1 MDPEQIILDEDF
13 DDGSTDGGYGEYDYL
28 QQDKDALPVTP
39 LDAILDPSTT
49 PNSCR
54 QSSPIEELPLE
65 LSPLQQVTP
74 RQTVAPTVRP
84 VTILPLVVG
93 QHRFGI
99 GSGKPSAAALRRGPG
114 RPKKDFLPSVL
125 LKMASTNPSSSP
137 SAAAGGPAGPT
148 LKFSGGVLTGSGQTV
163 VSDAK
168 LLKRFKQTNVVRGSI
183 PKRKSD
189 SLGESLAL
197 VLPSP
202 DESLG
207 GGPSTAS
214 SSVATTPTTAEMMET
229 DPALLMPAPEESPY
243 FPEKYPGKVCALCAL
258 GERSQ
263 LGQGE
268 MLRIEVKDSV
278 EATVA
283 AALSSQED
291 GKGSSGSSPSS
302 GDKSPKTGA
311 ITLGIPPLLS
321 SNKRQ
326 KGLNKCKNPVITA
339 EYVDELEKIGHT
351 EPVEFASIKDGG
363 YFYIHRSCASWSFG
377 VGRDAATGTLSN
389 LEVVVA
395 QALSKKCYFCSRYG
409 ASLVCKM
416 SCPKSFHYPCI
427 AAAGGFQVIQSYNCF
442 CKEHLGQVPLVC
454 TDDIN
459 CRQCSALGDVGN
471 LMMCSICGDHYH
483 GTCVGLAQLPGVRS
497 GWQCGSCK
505 KCQICRV
512 PDSSEG
518 RTVGCE
524 QCDKIYHASC
534 LRPIMTSI
542 PKYGWKC
549 RCCRICSDCGSRTPG
564 AGASS
569 RWHAHFSVCDSCYQ
583 QRNKGFSCPIC
594 HRAYRAAAHREMV
607 KCSGCNKFVHSTCD
621 AEADLSVYHAKKETN
636 PDYEY
641 LCSPCKT
648 AIHSGRMA
656 AMRRN
661 SSVDDDSMSASQESL
676 NDESMDVDVEPRERI
691 MSGDIGLGKGKPYV
705 ASKIA
710 KKRLGLSLSGTNRPK
725 GTGKGFQK
733 KSRLADFSR
742 KRGPKAKMRGIFGV
756 PGLGLQRPTADSS
769 SSKASEEEPGGD
781 NRLVLCSA
789 KDKFVLTQDICVMCG
804 AIGTDQEGCLIA
816 CTQCGQC
823 YHPYCTNVKVTK
835 VILQKG
841 WRCLDCTICEGCGQR
856 NDEGRLILCDDCDIS
871 YHTYC
876 MDPPLE
882 QVPQGNWKC
891 KWCAICLKCGTN
903 DPGYNCAWLNNY
915 SECGPCASQV
925 SCPCCGEGYADGEL
939 IIQCNQCERW
949 LHCGC
954 DQIKSENEAE
964 RCAEDGYNCLL
975 CRPHDQPPPH
985 LVPKKKLTQTPIST
999 PKSTPKPEEKI
1010 IPLALEGNHYVD
1022 GVCLSEHGLH
1032 QIKSLQA
1039 EFGKRGKRK
1048 PKLQLQPP
1056 PPLDKDDGILAA
1068 IESVVAGSSLD
1079 NSFDDVKLEPLDPR
1093 EEAEIYKD
1101 GMVWN
1106 DPVPPEGF
1114 ALVTN
1119 EQGVVV
1125 LRKKRQRNLQKLG
1138 IGGFFV
1144 RNRAVRTKDGK
1155 EEDEI
1160 ADGVVPQISE
1170 ESASSEVK
1178 PKKKPIRRKQKNKL
1192 IEIYPTILQDAFFGR
1207 PLLNSSAPT
1216 KFETQE
1222 SDDDAKSDVSDDKT
1236 IKLTADELKYVEE
1249 MRIKQEEKQAQEQ
1262 KALQQSMEQEQ
1273 AAAAKSAQPA
1283 TATTQQTADEAIKAE
1298 EDDNSDTE
1306 ALKDV
1311 LGLPNDL
1318 IEEDFVNR
1326 IMNDDEE
1333 LTKTSAAF
1341 DELTAD
1347 GELGDGLVKATK
1359 NELDILSPDFN
1370 LDNLGNMDS
1379 KEVEEIFKN
1388 VMTDESQESQ
1398 ESMFANS
1405 MTPYTSNTSTPSHSI
1420 DVTKK
1425 ALPQR
1430 YLNTMAMQQHSPQVQ
1445 QPQQQP
1451 PTPTSG
1457 PPSMMG
1463 DPSMQQQVNLGMQ
1476 SPQTPQQQQMMNP
1489 MGMPSPHIHQSPQHQ
1504 PMGGPG
1510 PTMMIQSPLQQQPTT
1525 PGTPIHTMQTTP
1537 TTPQPQHMQMMP
1549 TPPQQQQMQPNMGM
1563 LQQPLQQQQQMVM
1576 NQQQQQLNRG
1586 NQFQQ
1591 LADPMQQQQQSLPP
1605 HQQPQQQQQIVTQ
1618 QIIPGVL
1625 PHQQLQQ
1632 QQQPPLQPGTM
1643 PGQIPQSPVQGQW
1656 VPGPA
1661 GGGPMGPMGQSP
1673 QQQQQLPLGGGP
1685 VMGMGPAPA
1694 GQVIVGT
1701 SGGTAGG
1708 GSAGPGDI
1716 SGPIDDSMGP
1726 MAGASAAQKM
1736 SERMRL
1742 DEPLNEL
1749 ATISSVLYCNTQ
1761 HPELKLEFPNWADRC
1776 KQIFKRWRLLS
1787 TEQKQPYLQQAR
1799 DNRSAI
1805 RMKKSQQVP
1814 PQMSPKDGNSN
1825 SNSGQVNVVPSPSS
1839 SSSSQP
1845 PQPSSVAVVSQ
1856 QQQQQLQQLQQTD
1869 PNSVLLGVAAPGVGG
1884 GDQLMTNPLQ
1894 QQQQHLQMQLQQQV
1908 LKPQQGQQQQQQQLI
1923 EDQDKIN
1930 AQQKSMREAEQE
1942 RQWKQLQQ
1950 QRAREQQTQQHLMMP
1965 DQRMQ
1970 DPSNPSLQLQVSTD
1984 GSPMGPIAS
1993 PSPTRTQFV
2002 SPVSKNRMVPLG
2014 GQNPPSSPVPNFQH
2028 PAAMGGGGRPGMQI
2042 PLQQQQQ
2049 QQQQR
2054 PLPGQQQRPNQSPFS
2069 PQSQP
2074 PQSPHEM
2081 LPGSPASQGGL
2092 DPFARPPSEGMSDQ
2106 NYIHHSPQTPR
2117 SVGHQSPIQT
2127 PNRSPAYSGQPMPNP
2142 QTAMRINLDAGYA
2155 QAPGTP
2161 RPQFS
2166 NQVRPTVYA
2175 RPGDLFGPVQTSP
2188 FTSPRSDGFNQP
2200 QPQEGNRQLR
2210 DLLQRQQVPASG
2222 PGVVMGQQQQ
2232 QQPTQ
2237 QSPQPMQPQ
2246 SPYGDDQ
2253 QQQGMGQLGGPPMQS
2268 QQTLQQPNQ
2277 QMMQMTAPTADNGTF
2292 RQPLPPNMM
2301 NRPRLQMPGGVGGI
2315 RAQGG
2320 PGVIPGGPRLQI
2332 VRTGGQMVITQQN
2345 ILQQQQLMRQRMQLP
2360 VGVNRPDG
2368 PFMSPQGPQQQMMQ
2382 QQPQLGQ
2389 QSVSQT
2395 DQQNIALL
2403 AQRLAGEGEAHI
2415 PASTAPAPITSG
2427 PIAQPQQAA
2436 AVQAQPG
2443 QQPAPDGSS
2452 EIPDSVSAELE
2463 KLEQEDNAG
2472 IGEVEGVGDIFGGL
2486 ADDDDELL
2494 DSLTAEMG
2502 ADFNILEYADPELDT
2517 TDGEKSNLL
2526 DSLELDEPEG
2536 EKAEDKAKAGPS
2548 GEVKTEMMDTGE
2560 KVEEQKAVPM
2570 GAPQEMVQPAPQL
2583 AGPMMQGQMP
2593 LMQQQQ
2599 QQQMQMQPMQ
2609 QQQQVPQGLNPQQAS
2624 QLQQLI
2630 GVGPG
2635 QQMQQQQQQQPMQG
2649 PPQQL
2654 QQQLLAG
2661 QMKTV
2666 RPNML
2671 TAAHLQQIQQQMQQQ
2686 VQQAAAM
2693 GKPMAVGTQLLSKE
2707 GAVGVVTANNNV
2719 SVTVRTGLVNPSRI
2733 QQLKMGGHPS
2743 AMVQQNMMAG
2753 QQQQQQQRI
2762 VQQIQGNRII
2772 QTVANPNQPGGP
2784 VPGQQQQQ
2792 QQLVGVGG
2800 QSVLHQQLQQPPVVT
2815 QPGAVPVPGQ
2825 QQPPPPP
2832 YPEPPPPYP
2841 GSQPGALGPPQQ
2853 QQQPNQHYQVTPPP
2867 IPPLPP
2873 PPQTQTQPLPT
2884 PQPPPPPLAPP
2895 QSLVP
2900 PLPPLSSTLMG
2911 SAASAPY
2918 LEHHRSPQHHH
2929 RRPLDFQPG
2938 FLYPGSSARDAASS
2952 SARRSLLL
2960 KEQRLLLE
2968 DLLEQEKREQAGQLA
2983 VNEAANAG
2991 LPPNMLS
2998 QQDFENLLAN
3008 QQQQQQGMRV
3018 IQQNLLPGQVPGQPG
3033 QMQMQPQQLPLMQQ
3047 QQPQQP
3053 GQLQSPMGGQYI
3065 MQQQRIN
3072 PQWRPQTPIPP
3083 GGAVANLINPLNKA
3097 AAGPSQQIA
3106 PPPAEVTA
3114 RPIAVYQANLQPAP
3128 PVPPENITN
3137 EQERQIQLNYENWMN
3152 QQKISL
3158 ENQLKHYETEI
3169 GKLRKVKKQLNTKQR
3184 QLKKAGNELSEPDMK
3199 ELTQITADHAVVQ
3212 KQLDNARKQQR
3223 QHTVLIGEYK
3233 TKQQAKMQAA
3243 GGSPAAQIAPP
3254 SPLMSPSPSSQQN
3267 MIHQPMAQSPLN
3279 NPMLQQPSQSPL
3291 HSPGPLMS
3299 QSPGPAS
3306 VNSVMQSPGGNHTN
3320 SNSAMSPY
3328 NTMQQSPRIGT
3339 PHSQAA
3345 DENPFSPGPSPSP
3358 SLPGRLTSPAPRMTS
3373 PQHRMSGQPMPPG
3386 RMVTS
3391 PGGQYVQQN
3400 IIVQQNQMMGQQQQ
3414 AQLQQQSRFVRPQ
3427 IIPNDPNVRMR
3438 VANSLQQQQMMQQN
3452 ANIRQMQPGGYNSP
3466 IGSPQPMVSPGTPQ
3480 QQQQQQ
3486 QNIQLMQQQQ
3496 RMIMI
3501 QNQQQQMNQ
3510 MQQQQQQQMNQM
3522 QQQQQQNQQ
3531 QLSQMQQ
3538 PNQQQM
3544 NFAKQSPVHQ
3554 PPSPLLSQ
3562 GGPSTPSPSPMPPSP
3577 MYYYQQSQQQQQQQQ
3592 MQNQQQQMIRR
3603 PPSAGSQGP
3612 VPNQYVQQQQQQ
3624 QYQQDNSFNGGQSNQ
3639 QPSGSGG
3646 GGGGGINNPSN
3657 PIPIMPGFG
3666 KYGYIKL
3673 GLRGGSPMWGNA
3685 RITKGPPQQQPQQQ
3699 QQPQAGPSQ
3708 QQSEAAK
3715 KAAMMRSRITIVQKA
3730 AASQATPIEEVIA
3743 VDSSPDEKQQRML
3756 DYDDEV
3762 DKRLVTTEVSLSSVA
3777 QGAEG
3782 DDIMESFAHTGYE
3795 MRASPLGAQ
3804 IVSSD
3809 YELFA
3814 QDVVVDC
3821 VDNGKEGEKE
3831 FAKKTTKEGEKGTN
3845 ERNIATTEDFEAMID
3860 SRPKDADGKP
3870 EEDFIGDEQA
3880 KTGMKTPTKDTT
3892 VISVGLQQSPK
3903 PITYPGR
3910 IAIQQTLLQNRP
3922 PIVSAVH
3929 KKLVKDATETT
3940 AKLSIGNTTISV
3952 PILKSFPMS
3961 ATPPKE
3967 GGQSQQKQQMSN
3979 QAKKVM
3985 NSTAISLSSITKN
3998 PSGTVISVAGQKIN
4012 TTSIVTLSS
4021 LNLNQS
4027 TLITKTF
4034 ARTSVN
4040 NPHPS
4045 TSSASQIKIQPVQ
4058 SITPGQSSQMEIIKS
4073 AKPKAPSPSL
4083 GYAKLSSLT
4092 VTQDTSLP
4100 TKIFEDDSVSPDSSI
4115 GQEDADQLDKVDSA
4129 ALDDA
4134 TRGID
4139 GSTEGETPT
4148 VIATA
4153 HEGSNDSHSSEL
4165 KKQGVIPVHVI
4176 SKSRENSKSPIL
4188 GPAGQRVISSVPQL
4202 SPLSQPNELTMNAMN
4217 VSQQVR
4223 SIMSSVNPATSGTNI
4238 IQVGTSK
4245 QELTP
4250 TSSVSTIS
4258 TISFDTVIPGKG
4270 DNMSKPETIASILKT
4285 VSGKTI
4291 LPAAAVANAS
4301 NKPEVG
4307 QQQGT
4312 MAGGPTK
4319 LLNQQLQIGR
4329 ISPAVSSAGNNILV
4343 VKQVRA
4349 PLQKQLS
4356 QSQVQK
4362 QQLVVLAA
4370 QQQQQQQ
4377 QQLQQQQQQ
4386 HIVQQGGVI
4395 IQGQTRIQPAEI
4407 PKSSVDSSST
4417 SSIASILSS
4426 TLQQPQTRIVNFSEV
4441 STITSQPPPGLI
4453 MTSRPGVISSA
4464 TSSTT
4469 TTSILSATLS
4479 QPMKSSSTT
4488 SASMSTLL
4496 QNQLQGPAAA
4506 FRRSKSTDE
4515 APAGFPRETPA
4526 QVISKRLSLEASNP
4540 VKTEPVD
4547 NNDDSNVSSTVSS
4560 TTGGQGCKFSTI
4572 SSNVKTE
4579 SDSQNVLLKQLLQ
4592 NTGTG
4597 GATSSPTPPPMAR
4610 PPTNQRAPSLGVVSS
4625 LEAQL
4630 ARPVIPPS
4638 ANPPAMQIIS
4648 TQSAPTV
4655 ATTAPPVTTE
4665 PQQPPQKAPT
4675 PKLIS
4680 RETSFV
4686 SKPAV
4691 SISASHPTP
4700 NLAANMLAASIKKE
4714 AAIASAAAAA
4724 AGTTVQPI
4732 TVQSTLKTE
4741 SGPMTVTQITTH
4753 PVQQLPPQQQQQLQ
4767 QPAQQQFQPPPF
4779 SEQPNVAFVKREMAP
4794 MPMMQMHQQQ
4804 QQQSMGPKPLEFH
4817 QYQQHQ
4823 QLPKPGTP
4831 VEIKKELPEEQ
4842 HQQMPMAS
4850 MSMEQIKQEPPTTLS
4865 AVPKEEPVALPANP
4879 ETAAKTAAEIAHELK
4894 KKKRREYQK
4903 NRRQQQILS
4912 NKEQHQTNKKK
4923 PRKSTRQEEDYDTYI
4938 DSLMLQLRQLPPM
4951 QILEPLLPRNFG
4963 VCPLFG
4969 TGDLT
4974 KFTNAKD
4981 YSISSGDLTGVFGHA
4996 QIPNIA
5002 DFYNTKPF
5010 GLKEP
5015 PPEPPAPASTQR
5027 GFYDQEFPPI
5037 KFETEDRYRYDFVK
5051 DRDLDSP
5058 DTIISTSSPE
5068 CGIRWE
5074 SPLLFPG
5081 LRVIK
5086 EEDSEDEQTM
5096 VYKRMSPIIPI
5107 VAPIPIRLKKG
5118 ISLSA
5123 DRGLS
5128 CLIPGSNKENEGA
5141 IKESLGV
5148 KSRFGPPTP
5157 LKDSSNVTVTVT
5169 LSSTAAEDIMGV
5181 LRDLANI
5188 LEIPPPM
5195 AYEIVER
5202 TTTPPS
5208 QKLGLYRTKG
5218 RDGKE
5223 GAPIDIQTILN
5234 GAAKF
5239 CRHCDVV
5246 ILNTLITAMPSEFPL
5261 LSSDASQELESEELY
5276 FCSKACYRQFQWR
5289 PTNILEDKLV
5299 GGVKSKLDL
5308 ELDDN
5313 PSLNAADIKQ
5323 ELSEDADISMTSFKS
5338 SDSRDSSLN
5347 DRKKKL
5353 DSSTEKDPGPP
5364 PKQLKGI
5371 KFKTFSANCF
5381 PVQRYKKP
5389 TEKEITETLFRMS
5402 ITVTPTPRM
5411 PDDTRR
5417 CIFCHTVGDG
5427 VADGPSRL
5435 LNYDV
5440 DKWVHL
5446 NCALWSDGVYE
5457 TVNGAL
5463 MNLENTLQLS
5473 LSSVCTFCN
5482 NLGATIKC
5490 FKTRCANV
5498 YHLSCAMK
5506 DNCVFYK
5513 NKSTMCQTHAPK
5525 TEKDSELTTLSVQR
5539 RVYVDRDE
5547 SRQVASVMHHSE
5559 SNNLLRVGSLIFLS
5573 VGQLLPHQL
5582 QSFHTPNYI
5591 YPIGYKI
5598 MRFYWSMRR
5607 PNKRCRYVCSIAD
5620 VCGRPEFRVLVQEAS
5635 EEDIELRD
5643 ITPKAVWQ
5651 RILDP
5656 MATLRKDCQIVQLFP
5671 RYISGEDLF
5680 GLTEPAVVRI
5690 LESLPGIETLTDY
5703 RFKYGRNP
5711 LLELPLAINPSGAA
5725 RTEPKLKHTLSWKK
5739 PHTQRTGSVSQR
5751 PTFVPTSSPAGEV
5764 ACPYSKQFV
5773 HSKSS
5778 QYKKMKLEWRNN
5790 VFLARS
5796 KIQGLGLY
5804 AARDLEKHTMVIEYI
5819 GEVIRVEVSE
5829 LREKQYEARNRGIYM
5844 FRLDEDRVVDATL
5857 SGGLARYINHSCN
5870 PNCVTEIVEVEREVR
5885 IIIFAKRRINR
5896 GEELSYDYKFDI
5908 EDDAHKIS
5916 CMCGAPN
5923 CKKWMN

>member
-1 MDPEQIILDEDF
+1 MATNT
-13 DDGSTDGGYGEYDYL
+13 S
-28 QQDKDALPVTP
+28 A
-39 LDAILDPSTT
+39 
-49 PNSCR
+49 
-54 QSSPIEELPLE
+54 
-65 LSPLQQVTP
+65 
-74 RQTVAPTVRP
+74 VA
-84 VTILPLVVG
+84 
-93 QHRFGI
+93 
-99 GSGKPSAAALRRGPG
+99 S
-114 RPKKDFLPSVL
+114 
-125 LKMASTNPSSSP
+125 SSSP
-137 SAAAGGPAGPT
+137 NAAGGPSGPT
-148 LKFSGGVLTGSGQTV
+148 LKISGGVLTGSSQTV
-163 VSDAK
+163 VSDTK
-168 LLKRFKQTNVVRGSI
+168 LIKSF

-189 SLGESLAL
+189 SLGESLAPL

-207 GGPSTAS
+207 VGGGCPGTAG
-214 SSVATTPTTAEMMET
+214 SSVASTPTAEMEIT

-243 FPEKYPGKVCALCAL
+243 FPEKYPGKLCALCAL

-268 MLRIEVKDSV
+268 MLRIEVKDSA
-278 EATVA
+278 EVA
-283 AALSSQED
+283 MAAVLQSQEE
-291 GKGSSGSSPSS
+291 KSSADSPSS
-302 GDKSPKTGA
+302 GDKSPKTGGA

-351 EPVEFASIKDGG
+351 EPTEFASIKDGG

-377 VGRDAATGTLSN
+377 VSRDAATGTLSN

-416 SCPKSFHYPCI
+416 SCPKAFHYPCI

-549 RCCRICSDCGSRTPG
+549 RCCRVCSDCGSRTPG

-569 RWHAHFSVCDSCYQ
+569 RWHAHYTVCDSCYQ

-621 AEADLSVYHAKKETN
+621 AEADLSVYHAKKESN

-641 LCSPCKT
+641 LCSPCKM
-648 AIHSGRMA
+648 AIHSGRIA

-676 NDESMDVDVEPRERI
+676 NDEAMDIDPEPRERNI
-691 MSGDIGLGKGKPYV
+691 VGDIGLGKGKPYV

-710 KKRLGLSLSGTNRPK
+710 KKRLGLSLSGNRPK

-871 YHTYC
+871 YHIYC

-882 QVPQGNWKC
+882 HVPQGNWKC
-891 KWCAICLKCGTN
+891 KWCAICLKCGSN
-903 DPGYNCAWLNNY
+903 DPGYNCSWLSNY

-925 SCPCCGEGYADGEL
+925 SCPCCDEGYADGEL

-954 DQIKSENEAE
+954 DQIRSEHEAE
-964 RCAEDGYNCLL
+964 RCAEEGYNCLL

-1056 PPLDKDDGILAA
+1056 AALDKDDGILAA

-1155 EEDEI
+1155 EDEEI
-1160 ADGVVPQISE
+1160 ADGVVPQINE
-1170 ESASSEVK
+1170 ESAAAEIK

-1249 MRIKQEEKQAQEQ
+1249 MRIKQEEKQAEEQ
-1262 KALQQSMEQEQ
+1262 KALQQSIEQEQ
-1273 AAAAKSAQPA
+1273 AATAKAAQPA
-1283 TATTQQTADEAIKAE
+1283 TATTQQTSDEAIKTE

-1341 DELTAD
+1341 DDLTAD

-1430 YLNTMAMQQHSPQVQ
+1430 YLNTMGMQQHSPQVQ

-1463 DPSMQQQVNLGMQ
+1463 DPSLQQQVNLGMQ
-1476 SPQTPQQQQMMNP
+1476 SPQTPQQQHHMMNP

-1504 PMGGPG
+1504 PMGGG
-1510 PTMMIQSPLQQQPTT
+1510 PTMMIQSPLQQQPVT
-1525 PGTPIHTMQTTP
+1525 PGTPLHTIQTTP
-1537 TTPQPQHMQMMP
+1537 TTPQPQHIPMMP
-1549 TPPQQQQMQPNMGM
+1549 TPPQQQQQQQQMQPNMS
-1563 LQQPLQQQQQMVM
+1563 LIQQPLQQQQMVI
-1576 NQQQQQLNRG
+1576 NPQQQQLNRG

-1591 LADPMQQQQQSLPP
+1591 LPDSMQQQQSLPP
-1605 HQQPQQQQQIVTQ
+1605 HQQPQQQIVTQ
-1618 QIIPGVL
+1618 QIIPGIL
-1625 PHQQLQQ
+1625 PHQPLQQ
-1632 QQQPPLQPGTM
+1632 QQPLQSGTI
-1643 PGQIPQSPVQGQW
+1643 PGQGPPTVQGQW

-1661 GGGPMGPMGQSP
+1661 VNGPMGQMIQQP
-1673 QQQQQLPLGGGP
+1673 QQQVPVSGNP
-1685 VMGMGPAPA
+1685 VMGMGPAPI
-1694 GQVIVGT
+1694 GQVVVGT
-1701 SGGTAGG
+1701 SGSTATTPAGG
-1708 GSAGPGDI
+1708 DIAGS
-1716 SGPIDDSMGP
+1716 IDDSMGP
-1726 MAGASAAQKM
+1726 LAGASAAQKM

-1761 HPELKLEFPNWADRC
+1761 HPELKLEFPNWPDRC

-1845 PQPSSVAVVSQ
+1845 PPSSAVAVISQ
-1856 QQQQQLQQLQQTD
+1856 QQQQLQLQQTD
-1869 PNSVLLGVAAPGVGG
+1869 PNTVLLGVAATGSV
-1884 GDQLMTNPLQ
+1884 GDQLMTNPQ
-1894 QQQQHLQMQLQQQV
+1894 QQLQIQLQQQV
-1908 LKPQQGQQQQQQQLI
+1908 LKPQQHQQPQQLI

-1984 GSPMGPIAS
+1984 GSPMGPTAS

-2028 PAAMGGGGRPGMQI
+2028 PAAMGPNGGGRSGMQI
-2042 PLQQQQQ
+2042 PL
-2049 QQQQR
+2049 QQQR
-2054 PLPGQQQRPNQSPFS
+2054 PLPGQQQRHNQSPFS

-2081 LPGSPASQGGL
+2081 LPGSPASQTGL
-2092 DPFARPPSEGMSDQ
+2092 DPFARPPSEGISDQ

-2127 PNRSPAYSGQPMPNP
+2127 PNRSPAYSGQPIQNP
-2142 QTAMRINLDAGYA
+2142 QTAMRINLDPGYA

-2166 NQVRPTVYA
+2166 NQVRPTVYT

-2200 QPQEGNRQLR
+2200 QQPQEGNRQLR
-2210 DLLQRQQVPASG
+2210 DLLQRQQVPAPG
-2222 PGVVMGQQQQ
+2222 PGPVMGQQQQ
-2232 QQPTQ
+2232 QQTNQ

-2253 QQQGMGQLGGPPMQS
+2253 QQQGIGQLAGPQMQT
-2268 QQTLQQPNQ
+2268 QQTLQQPQ
-2277 QMMQMTAPTADNGTF
+2277 QMMQMAAPTADNGTF

-2301 NRPRLQMPGGVGGI
+2301 NRPRLQMPGGI
-2315 RAQGG
+2315 RAQG
-2320 PGVIPGGPRLQI
+2320 PGVNPSGPRLQI

-2368 PFMSPQGPQQQMMQ
+2368 SFLPQQGPQQMMQ
-2382 QQPQLGQ
+2382 QQQQQPQIGQ

-2415 PASTAPAPITSG
+2415 PVSTVAAPISSG
-2427 PIAQPQQAA
+2427 PIAQPQPQPAS

-2443 QQPAPDGSS
+2443 QTPAPDGSS

-2536 EKAEDKAKAGPS
+2536 EKAEDKAKAGTS
-2548 GEVKTEMMDTGE
+2548 GEVKTEIMNTSE
-2560 KVEEQKAVPM
+2560 KVEEPKVGPLAQPQELAQPTM
-2570 GAPQEMVQPAPQL
+2570 SAPQI
-2583 AGPMMQGQMP
+2583 AGPMMPNQMP

-2599 QQQMQMQPMQ
+2599 HIQQMQPM

-2635 QQMQQQQQQQPMQG
+2635 QQMQQQQSIQGQPQ
-2649 PPQQL
+2649 QQL

-2661 QMKTV
+2661 QMKAV

-2733 QQLKMGGHPS
+2733 QQLKMGHPGG
-2743 AMVQQNMMAG
+2743 MVQPNMMPG

-2772 QTVANPNQPGGP
+2772 QTVANQNQPGP
-2784 VPGQQQQQ
+2784 VQQQQQ

-2815 QPGAVPVPGQ
+2815 QPGTVAVAGQQ

-2841 GSQPGALGPPQQ
+2841 GSQAGALAQGPPQQ
-2853 QQQPNQHYQVTPPP
+2853 QQQPNQ
-2867 IPPLPP
+2867 
-2873 PPQTQTQPLPT
+2873 
-2884 PQPPPPPLAPP
+2884 
-2895 QSLVP
+2895 
-2900 PLPPLSSTLMG
+2900 
-2911 SAASAPY
+2911 
-2918 LEHHRSPQHHH
+2918 
-2929 RRPLDFQPG
+2929 
-2938 FLYPGSSARDAASS
+2938 
-2952 SARRSLLL
+2952 
-2960 KEQRLLLE
+2960 EQRLLLE

-2983 VNEAANAG
+2983 VTEANN

-3008 QQQQQQGMRV
+3008 QQQQGMRV

-3033 QMQMQPQQLPLMQQ
+3033 QIQMQPQQLPPMQQQQQ
-3047 QQPQQP
+3047 QQPQQT

-3072 PQWRPQTPIPP
+3072 SQWRPQTPIPP

-3106 PPPAEVTA
+3106 PPPVEVTP

-3128 PVPPENITN
+3128 PAPPENVTN

-3152 QQKISL
+3152 QQKIAL

-3184 QLKKAGNELSEPDMK
+3184 QLKKTGNELSEPDMK
-3199 ELTQITADHAVVQ
+3199 ELTQITADHAIVQ

-3414 AQLQQQSRFVRPQ
+3414 AQLQQQQNRFVRPQ

-3438 VANSLQQQQMMQQN
+3438 VANTLQQQQMMQQN

-3486 QNIQLMQQQQ
+3486 QNIQLMQQQ

-3531 QLSQMQQ
+3531 QLAQLQQ

-3562 GGPSTPSPSPMPPSP
+3562 GGPSTPSSSPMPPSP
-3577 MYYYQQSQQQQQQQQ
+3577 MYYYQPSQQQQQQQQ

-3612 VPNQYVQQQQQQ
+3612 VPNQYIQQQQQHQ
-3624 QYQQDNSFNGGQSNQ
+3624 QYQQDNSFNNAQNNQ
-3639 QPSGSGG
+3639 QSG

-3657 PIPIMPGFG
+3657 PIPIMPCFG

-3685 RITKGPPQQQPQQQ
+3685 RITKGPPQQQSQ

-3730 AASQATPIEEVIA
+3730 ATVPTATVEEVIA

-3762 DKRLVTTEVSLSSVA
+3762 DKRLVTAEVSLSSVA
-3777 QGAEG
+3777 QGGEG
-3782 DDIMESFAHTGYE
+3782 DDIMESFTHTGYE
-3795 MRASPLGAQ
+3795 IGASPLGAQ
-3804 IVSSD
+3804 IVNSD

-3821 VDNGKEGEKE
+3821 VDNGKEGDKE
-3831 FAKKTTKEGEKGTN
+3831 TVKKNTKEGEKATN

-3860 SRPKDADGKP
+3860 SRPKDAEGKP
-3870 EEDFIGDEQA
+3870 EDDFMGDEQV
-3880 KTGMKTPTKDTT
+3880 KSGMKTPTKDTT

-3967 GGQSQQKQQMSN
+3967 GGQNQQKPQMSN
-3979 QAKKVM
+3979 QAKKVI

-4034 ARTSVN
+4034 ARTAGN
-4040 NPHPS
+4040 NQHPS
-4045 TSSASQIKIQPVQ
+4045 SSSTSQIKIQPVQ
-4058 SITPGQSSQMEIIKS
+4058 SITPGHSSQMEVIKAS

-4115 GQEDADQLDKVDSA
+4115 GQEDVDQLDKVDSA

-4134 TRGID
+4134 TRGVD
-4139 GSTEGETPT
+4139 GTSECETSVT
-4148 VIATA
+4148 IATVA

-4223 SIMSSVNPATSGTNI
+4223 SIMSSVNPTTTGTNI
-4238 IQVGTSK
+4238 IQVGSSK

-4250 TSSVSTIS
+4250 TSTVSTIS

-4301 NKPEVG
+4301 NKPDVG
-4307 QQQGT
+4307 QQGSI
-4312 MAGGPTK
+4312 AGGTTK

-4329 ISPAVSSAGNNILV
+4329 ISPAVSSSGNNILV

-4356 QSQVQK
+4356 QSQIQK

-4370 QQQQQQQ
+4370 QQH
-4377 QQLQQQQQQ
+4377 QQQQQ
-4386 HIVQQGGVI
+4386 HQQHHQQQQQHVTQQGGVI
-4395 IQGQTRIQPAEI
+4395 IQGQTRIQPADVA
-4407 PKSSVDSSST
+4407 KSSVDSSST

-4441 STITSQPPPGLI
+4441 STITSQPPPGLV

-4464 TSSTT
+4464 TCSTT

-4488 SASMSTLL
+4488 STMSTLL
-4496 QNQLQGPAAA
+4496 QNQLQGPAAS

-4515 APAGFPRETPA
+4515 VPAGFPRETPA
-4526 QVISKRLSLEASNP
+4526 QVSKRLSLEASNP

-4547 NNDDSNVSSTVSS
+4547 SIDDSNISSIVSS
-4560 TTGGQGCKFSTI
+4560 TTGGQGCKFSSI
-4572 SSNVKTE
+4572 SSNVKAE

-4597 GATSSPTPPPMAR
+4597 GAASSPTPPPMAR

-4655 ATTAPPVTTE
+4655 VTTAAPVTSE
-4665 PQQPPQKAPT
+4665 PTAQKAPT

-4714 AAIASAAAAA
+4714 AAAASAAAAA
-4724 AGTTVQPI
+4724 AGAIVQPI

-4741 SGPMTVTQITTH
+4741 SGPMTVTQITH
-4753 PVQQLPPQQQQQLQ
+4753 PIQPQQQPPQL
-4767 QPAQQQFQPPPF
+4767 QQQFQPPVGNV
-4779 SEQPNVAFVKREMAP
+4779 SEQSNVTFVKREMTSVP
-4794 MPMMQMHQQQ
+4794 QMQMQLQHAP
-4804 QQQSMGPKPLEFH
+4804 GPKSQELQ
-4817 QYQQHQ
+4817 QYQQH
-4823 QLPKPGTP
+4823 LMPKQGTP

-4842 HQQMPMAS
+4842 LQQHQHML
-4850 MSMEQIKQEPPTTLS
+4850 MESIKQEPPTTLS
-4865 AVPKEEPVALPANP
+4865 AVPKEEPPAVPTTP
-4879 ETAAKTAAEIAHELK
+4879 EAAAKTAAEIAHELK

-4903 NRRQQQILS
+4903 NRRQMQILS
-4912 NKEQHQTNKKK
+4912 NKEQHQTKKK

-4969 TGDLT
+4969 TGDLS
-4974 KFTNAKD
+4974 KFTNVKD
-4981 YSISSGDLTGVFGHA
+4981 YSITSGDLTGIFGHA
-4996 QIPNIA
+4996 QIPNVA

-5015 PPEPPAPASTQR
+5015 PPEPPIPASTQR

-5037 KFETEDRYRYDFVK
+5037 KFEMEDRYRYDFVK

-5074 SPLLFPG
+5074 SPLHFPG

-5086 EEDSEDEQTM
+5086 EEDSEDEQTT

-5128 CLIPGSNKENEGA
+5128 CLTPGSNKENEGA
-5141 IKESLGV
+5141 AKDSLGV

-5246 ILNTLITAMPSEFPL
+5246 ILNTLITAKPSEFPL
-5261 LSSDASQELESEELY
+5261 LSNATSQELESEELY

-5289 PTNILEDKLV
+5289 PTNILEDKLI
-5299 GGVKSKLDL
+5299 GGEKSSKLDL
-5308 ELDDN
+5308 DLDDN
-5313 PSLNAADIKQ
+5313 PSLGAVEIKQ
-5323 ELSEDADISMTSFKS
+5323 EISEDADISMTSFKS

-5353 DSSTEKDPGPP
+5353 DNSTEKDTGPP
-5364 PKQLKGI
+5364 PKQLKGV
-5371 KFKTFSANCF
+5371 KYKTFTSNCF

-5463 MNLENTLQLS
+5463 MNLENTLQQS
-5473 LSSVCTFCN
+5473 LSSVCSFCN

-5513 NKSTMCQTHAPK
+5513 NKSTMCQMHAPK

-5651 RILDP
+5651 RILEP

-5725 RTEPKLKHTLSWKK
+5725 RTEPKLKQSLSWKK

-5819 GEVIRVEVSE
+5819 GEVIRTEVSE

-5844 FRLDEDRVVDATL
+5844 FRLDEERVVDATL

>member
-1 MDPEQIILDEDF
+1 
-13 DDGSTDGGYGEYDYL
+13 
-28 QQDKDALPVTP
+28 
-39 LDAILDPSTT
+39 
-49 PNSCR
+49 
-54 QSSPIEELPLE
+54 
-65 LSPLQQVTP
+65 
-74 RQTVAPTVRP
+74 
-84 VTILPLVVG
+84 
-93 QHRFGI
+93 
-99 GSGKPSAAALRRGPG
+99 
-114 RPKKDFLPSVL
+114 
-125 LKMASTNPSSSP
+125 
-137 SAAAGGPAGPT
+137 
-148 LKFSGGVLTGSGQTV
+148 
-163 VSDAK
+163 
-168 LLKRFKQTNVVRGSI
+168 
-183 PKRKSD
+183 
-189 SLGESLAL
+189 
-197 VLPSP
+197 
-202 DESLG
+202 
-207 GGPSTAS
+207 
-214 SSVATTPTTAEMMET
+214 MMET

-351 EPVEFASIKDGG
+351 EPLVVWRGPG
-363 YFYIHRSCASWSFG
+363 
-377 VGRDAATGTLSN
+377 AATGTLSN

-1273 AAAAKSAQPA
+1273 TATAKTAQPA
-1283 TATTQQTADEAIKAE
+1283 TATTQQAADEAIKAE

-1586 NQFQQ
+1586 YYSNNFLPQSKSFQGSFPTNNSSSNNNLHFNRERCPAKSRNRPCKASGFPVPLVVAQ
-1591 LADPMQQQQQSLPP
+1591 WVRWVNRLNSSSSFHSVADPLWEW
-1605 HQQPQQQQQIVTQ
+1605 
-1618 QIIPGVL
+1618 VL
-1625 PHQQLQQ
+1625 PLR
-1632 QQQPPLQPGTM
+1632 
-1643 PGQIPQSPVQGQW
+1643 V
-1656 VPGPA
+1656 
-1661 GGGPMGPMGQSP
+1661 
-1673 QQQQQLPLGGGP
+1673 
-1685 VMGMGPAPA
+1685 
-1694 GQVIVGT
+1694 
-1701 SGGTAGG
+1701 
-1708 GSAGPGDI
+1708 
-1716 SGPIDDSMGP
+1716 SMGP

-1814 PQMSPKDGNSN
+1814 PQINTT
-1825 SNSGQVNVVPSPSS
+1825 PSPSNDTNTLDSLIGEGSNNKLSTSAVTTSTSITTTSMSTCVTTSTNPLVLSGTMSDNATSNVISPAAS
-1839 SSSSQP
+1839 SSSECGPGGSN
-1845 PQPSSVAVVSQ
+1845 SK
-1856 QQQQQLQQLQQTD
+1856 
-1869 PNSVLLGVAAPGVGG
+1869 PNLLVAANIANTFINLASVSTSVSSNESGVTPGVPLQTQPGPVAG
-1884 GDQLMTNPLQ
+1884 QPVTTHVMKTFTIGTNRGSIFVPNVIATNISPHFTVHHHQYGLRNGPAPNVTVNPNGNFNTNSSAVIRPGFAHIRPFLPQNANINFNIIGNQSAIQSPILAASLQTINKIAQ
-1894 QQQQHLQMQLQQQV
+1894 QQQQHVPHPLMPHHHARGTAVNKIINVCPTDGSQKILLATTSPVVQQHQPPGTPSPSYSPQRSQTPNLMTASNNPADQQIRV
-1908 LKPQQGQQQQQQQLI
+1908 LTPSEIMRTLPSLDAASYETANQHNEPGDSTVERFLETVQFYI
-1923 EDQDKIN
+1923 TRFTEDQDKIN

-2253 QQQGMGQLGGPPMQS
+2253 QQQGMGQLGGPPMQT
-2268 QQTLQQPNQ
+2268 QQTQQPNQ

-2536 EKAEDKAKAGPS
+2536 DKAEDKAKAGPS

-2599 QQQMQMQPMQ
+2599 MQMQPMQ

-2635 QQMQQQQQQQPMQG
+2635 QQMQQQQQQQMQG

-2733 QQLKMGGHPS
+2733 QQLKMGGHPG
-2743 AMVQQNMMAG
+2743 AMGQQNMMPG

-2784 VPGQQQQQ
+2784 VPGQQQ

-2853 QQQPNQHYQVTPPP
+2853 QQQPNQ
-2867 IPPLPP
+2867 
-2873 PPQTQTQPLPT
+2873 
-2884 PQPPPPPLAPP
+2884 
-2895 QSLVP
+2895 
-2900 PLPPLSSTLMG
+2900 
-2911 SAASAPY
+2911 
-2918 LEHHRSPQHHH
+2918 
-2929 RRPLDFQPG
+2929 
-2938 FLYPGSSARDAASS
+2938 
-2952 SARRSLLL
+2952 
-2960 KEQRLLLE
+2960 
-2968 DLLEQEKREQAGQLA
+2968 
-2983 VNEAANAG
+2983 
-2991 LPPNMLS
+2991 
-2998 QQDFENLLAN
+2998 DFENLLAN
-3008 QQQQQQGMRV
+3008 QQQQQQQQQGMRV

-3033 QMQMQPQQLPLMQQ
+3033 QMQMQPQQLPPMQQ

-3414 AQLQQQSRFVRPQ
+3414 AQLQQQNRFVRPQ

-3466 IGSPQPMVSPGTPQ
+3466 IGSPQPM
-3480 QQQQQQ
+3480 
-3486 QNIQLMQQQQ
+3486 
-3496 RMIMI
+3496 
-3501 QNQQQQMNQ
+3501 
-3510 MQQQQQQQMNQM
+3510 
-3522 QQQQQQNQQ
+3522 
-3531 QLSQMQQ
+3531 
-3538 PNQQQM
+3538 
-3544 NFAKQSPVHQ
+3544 
-3554 PPSPLLSQ
+3554 
-3562 GGPSTPSPSPMPPSP
+3562 
-3577 MYYYQQSQQQQQQQQ
+3577 
-3592 MQNQQQQMIRR
+3592 
-3603 PPSAGSQGP
+3603 
-3612 VPNQYVQQQQQQ
+3612 
-3624 QYQQDNSFNGGQSNQ
+3624 DNSFNGGQNNQ
-3639 QPSGSGG
+3639 QPSGGG

-3685 RITKGPPQQQPQQQ
+3685 RITKGPPQQQQQPQ

-3831 FAKKTTKEGEKGTN
+3831 VAKKTTKEGEKGTN

-4343 VKQVRA
+4343 VKQ
-4349 PLQKQLS
+4349 
-4356 QSQVQK
+4356 
-4362 QQLVVLAA
+4362 
-4370 QQQQQQQ
+4370 
-4377 QQLQQQQQQ
+4377 
-4386 HIVQQGGVI
+4386 GGVI

-4655 ATTAPPVTTE
+4655 VTTAPPVTTE

-4753 PVQQLPPQQQQQLQ
+4753 PVQQLPPQQQQQPQ
-4767 QPAQQQFQPPPF
+4767 QQQFQPSPF

-4879 ETAAKTAAEIAHELK
+4879 EAAAKTAAEIAHELK

-4981 YSISSGDLTGVFGHA
+4981 YSISSGDLTGVR
-4996 QIPNIA
+4996 
-5002 DFYNTKPF
+5002 
-5010 GLKEP
+5010 P

-5299 GGVKSKLDL
+5299 GGDKSKLELD
-5308 ELDDN
+5308 LDDN

-5411 PDDTRR
+5411 PDDTR
-5417 CIFCHTVGDG
+5417 
-5427 VADGPSRL
+5427 RL